1 MKIRKNAAKALR
13 KMPQNMALR
22 FFTAFDK
29 IEAGDV
35 SGLDIKML
43 AGREGYL
50 RLRIGTY
57 RAIYTVEMELIVI
70 RVGPRG
76 DVYK

>member
-13 KMPQNMALR
+13 KMPRNMALR
-22 FFTAFDK
+22 FFAAFDK

-35 SGLDIKML
+35 SDLDIKTL

-57 RAIYTVEMELIVI
+57 RAIYTVDMELIVI

>member
-1 MKIRKNAAKALR
+1 MIIRKSAAKALR
-13 KMPQNMALR
+13 RMPKRTALR
-22 FFTAFDK
+22 FFKSFDL
-29 IEAGDV
+29 IEADETQN
-35 SGLDIKML
+35 LDIKKL

-50 RLRIGTY
+50 RLRIGAY
-57 RAIYTVEMELIVI
+57 RAIYTVNMELIVI

>member
-1 MKIRKNAAKALR
+1 
-13 KMPQNMALR
+13 MALR
-22 FFTAFDK
+22 FFAAFDK

-35 SGLDIKML
+35 SELDIKTL

-57 RAIYTVEMELIVI
+57 RAIYTVDMELIVI